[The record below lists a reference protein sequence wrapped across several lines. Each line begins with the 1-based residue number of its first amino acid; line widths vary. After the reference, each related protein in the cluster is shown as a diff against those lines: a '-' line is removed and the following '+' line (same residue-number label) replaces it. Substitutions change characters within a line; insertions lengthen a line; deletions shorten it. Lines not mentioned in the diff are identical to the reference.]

1 VQTENR
7 CTGVY
12 PLGRQISP
20 ECADRMKLIVS
31 AQLPLSYAGVVQP
44 VKTDKTVED
53 NALLFNEIQL
63 ILAEKRT
70 ALSSL
75 RTGISV
81 FVLPLSVLS
90 ALIATSRYYD
100 VTHVA
105 RLLVPLLVLN
115 GALIVLGSYLII
127 HSIQRLHRYDRLIRE
142 IKRKHSLVADFID

>member
-1 VQTENR
+1 
-7 CTGVY
+7 
-12 PLGRQISP
+12 
-20 ECADRMKLIVS
+20 
-31 AQLPLSYAGVVQP
+31 VQP
-44 VKTDKTVED
+44 VKTDKKVED
-53 NALLFNEIQL
+53 DALLFNEIQL

-75 RTGISV
+75 RTGIAV

-90 ALIATSRYYD
+90 TLIATSRYYD

-127 HSIQRLHRYDRLIRE
+127 HSIQRLHHYDRLIRE